1 MRKNLKYYVIGLTLL
16 MVSFVSCDQ
25 ASQEV
30 SPIVVPD
37 SSYPIVEALT
47 LENAGT
53 IREGDTIVY
62 TVSINNPI
70 SHSLTFAHVLD
81 TVATTLVEHVDFDII
96 SATIDPWETEGE
108 LWIISYA
115 DVNPEPVGVIAF
127 GLTVNSLA
135 EKYLLHP
142 DNVFPDA
149 EVTIH
154 PPLWLDIIMDWD
166 SDDDIDFVIYK
177 DDEINLMHSAYSD
190 QGATLAQPEG
200 DNSIKLADVGTY
212 YVDVMH
218 WGVSSFDYTFTIG
231 KPDGI
236 GETFTG
242 TFTSDNL
249 RAYYLGI
256 WTDWGGGYDSYR
268 ILKVVNDGTN
278 FTVTE
283 YDALTSADYVSTAN
297 LVGTWS
303 GTDGVI
309 PSWIFPTTTVD
320 VTDVGGESHIYGLNE
335 GWMVNIWGETVTSG
349 NPVEM
354 IVYSNGDVVIPR
366 AYYWTTDYAGDP
378 YDYKIYGAGTY
389 DAGTGLHL
397 EYEMDQDG
405 FLCADWCYA
414 NGYSDYTF
422 FHADLTKG
430 KQNVQSTNKDVP
442 TSFVKP
448 DTRANRP
455 EKKIIK

>member
-16 MVSFVSCDQ
+16 MVSIVSCDQ
-25 ASQEV
+25 ATQEV

-37 SSYPIVEALT
+37 DSYPVVEALT
-47 LENAGT
+47 LVNTGT
-53 IREGDTIVY
+53 INEGDTIVF
-62 TVSINNPI
+62 TITLNKPTNTA
-70 SHSLTFAHVLD
+70 LTFGSVLD
-81 TVATTLVEHVDFDII
+81 TIATTLVEHVDFDFVGGTVE
-96 SATIDPWETEGE
+96 AWETEGE

-115 DVNPEPVGVIAF
+115 DVNPEPVGVVAF
-127 GLTVNSLA
+127 QLIVNSLA

-149 EVTIH
+149 EVTIY

-177 DDEINLMHSAYSD
+177 DDETNLMHSAYSD

-218 WGVSSFDYTFTIG
+218 WGAPSFDYTFTIG

-256 WTDWGGGYDSYR
+256 WTAWGGAYHSYR
-268 ILKVVNDGTN
+268 VLKVVNDGTS
-278 FTVTE
+278 FTVTK
-283 YDALTSADYVSTAN
+283 YDALTSADYVSTAD

-309 PSWIFPTTTVD
+309 PSWIFGTTTVD
-320 VTDVGGESHIYGLNE
+320 VTDVGGEPHIYGLNE
-335 GWMVNIWGETVTSG
+335 GWMTVIWGETVTSG
-349 NPVEM
+349 DPVEM
-354 IVYSNGDVVIPR
+354 IVYSNGDVVIPYN
-366 AYYWTTDYAGDP
+366 YYWTTDYAGDP
-378 YDYKIYGAGTY
+378 YDYYIYGAGTY

-397 EYEMDQDG
+397 EYEMDQEG
-405 FLCADWCYA
+405 FLCGGWCYD
-414 NGYSDYTF
+414 NGYSDYQY

-430 KQNVQSTNKDVP
+430 KQQVQSTNIEVLP
-442 TSFVKP
+442 SFVKP
-448 DTRANRP
+448 DTKANS
-455 EKKIIK
+455 KKKEIIK